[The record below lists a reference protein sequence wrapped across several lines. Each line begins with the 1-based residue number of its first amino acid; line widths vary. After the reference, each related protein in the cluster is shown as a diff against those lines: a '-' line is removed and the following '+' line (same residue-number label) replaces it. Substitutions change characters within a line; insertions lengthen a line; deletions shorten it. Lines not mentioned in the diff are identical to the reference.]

1 MIQRIKYF
9 ESSTDNIQLMKANE
23 KLGQNNE
30 LTKKEILTCW
40 PALRTNFEQQSDSD
54 AEERRATEAWRFTS
68 ELTGQV
74 IISLVHSLSLF
85 SVIQGDVVCVP
96 YTSLIILCLFFN

>member
-30 LTKKEILTCW
+30 LTKKEILTC
-40 PALRTNFEQQSDSD
+40 
-54 AEERRATEAWRFTS
+54 
-68 ELTGQV
+68 
-74 IISLVHSLSLF
+74 
-85 SVIQGDVVCVP
+85 
-96 YTSLIILCLFFN
+96 